1 MAVLQLRRFIMAR
14 YPLGPYARKRTQGGK
29 WLYIVL
35 AVLIAG
41 VAIAG
46 IFRFNPFS
54 KEKPDETLTD
64 ITQQQ
69 ETESGTAGLE
79 IDNEPAEEIAEPDA
93 KSIPVE
99 KEPNLVT
106 IPQPAVETD
115 PRAASLIAEAADCI
129 NAKPARIIEAR
140 SKLNEALAFTM
151 NAEQQKIVKDQLSA
165 LADEWLFS
173 RKIFP
178 SDPLCSSY
186 TVRPGEILSDIGDKY
201 KVPYKILM
209 QINNIPRPEA
219 LQAAQTIKVIN
230 GPFHATVHLSSFTM
244 DIYLQNTFVRSFRV
258 GIGQP
263 GLETPTGLWR
273 VRKGGKLIE
282 PPWKHPVTGKI
293 LHPGDPEYAL
303 GSRWIGLEGIDENT
317 KGRDGFGIHGTK
329 DPETIGDASSRGC
342 IRLHNGDVIFVYDLL
357 VPVDSR
363 VKVVD

>member
-1 MAVLQLRRFIMAR
+1 MAR
-14 YPLGPYARKRTQGGK
+14 YPLGPYARKRNQGGR

-35 AVLIAG
+35 AVIIVG
-41 VAIAG
+41 VAIAA
-46 IFRFNPFS
+46 IFRFNPFG
-54 KEKPDETLTD
+54 KEGPAEPLTN
-64 ITQQQ
+64 IIQQ
-69 ETESGTAGLE
+69 EDTESGKVGLE
-79 IDNEPAEEIAEPDA
+79 IDNEPTEETKETEAEP
-93 KSIPVE
+93 IPVE

-106 IPQPAVETD
+106 IPEPSVETD
-115 PRAASLIAEAADCI
+115 PQASSLITEAMECI

-151 NAEQQKIVKDQLSA
+151 SAEQQRIVKEQLSA

-178 SDPLCSSY
+178 SDPLCSTY
-186 TVRPGEILSDIGDKY
+186 TVRPGEILSDIGGKY

-209 QINNIPRPEA
+209 YINNIPRAEA
-219 LQAAQTIKVIN
+219 LQAGQTIKVID
-230 GPFHATVHLSSFTM
+230 GPFHATVHLTTFTM

-263 GLETPTGLWR
+263 GMETPTGLWR

-282 PPWKHPVTGKI
+282 PPWKHPITGKI
-293 LHPGDPEYAL
+293 LHPGDPDYAL

-317 KGRDGFGIHGTK
+317 KNRDGFGIHGTK
-329 DPETIGDASSRGC
+329 EPETIGEAISRGC

>member
-1 MAVLQLRRFIMAR
+1 MAR
-14 YPLGPYARKRTQGGK
+14 YPLGPYAKKRSQGGK

-35 AVLIAG
+35 VVIIVGAVIA
-41 VAIAG
+41 VVFNI
-46 IFRFNPFS
+46 NPFKS
-54 KEKPDETLTD
+54 QAPSDTSTN
-64 ITQQQ
+64 IIQ
-69 ETESGTAGLE
+69 EGEEEPPLE
-79 IDNEPAEEIAEPDA
+79 IDNKPAEKIKETEPEPEPMP
-93 KSIPVE
+93 IE

-106 IPQPAVETD
+106 IPETSIETD
-115 PRAASLIAEAADCI
+115 PQATRLITEAAECI
-129 NAKPARIIEAR
+129 SAKPARIIEAR

-151 NAEQQKIVKDQLSA
+151 SAEQQRIVKEQLSA

-186 TVRPGEILSDIGDKY
+186 TVRPGEILSDIGGKY

-209 QINNIPRPEA
+209 QINSIPRAEA
-219 LQAAQTIKVIN
+219 LQAGQTIKVID
-230 GPFHATVHLSSFTM
+230 GPFHATVHLATFTM
-244 DIYLQNTFVRSFRV
+244 DIYLQNTYVRSFRV
-258 GIGQP
+258 GIGQQ
-263 GLETPTGLWR
+263 GMETPTGLWR

-293 LHPGDPEYAL
+293 LQPGDADYAL

-329 DPETIGDASSRGC
+329 DPETIGEASSRGC
-342 IRLHNGDVIFVYDLL
+342 IRLHNGNVIFVYDLL
-357 VPVDSR
+357 VPVNSR